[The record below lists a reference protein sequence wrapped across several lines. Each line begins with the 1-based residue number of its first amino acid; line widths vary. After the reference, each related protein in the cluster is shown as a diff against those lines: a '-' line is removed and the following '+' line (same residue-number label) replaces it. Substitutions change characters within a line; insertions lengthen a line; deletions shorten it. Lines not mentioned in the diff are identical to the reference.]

1 MLFFICL
8 ILGIAAIIGA
18 AIIDRN
24 CSWRWDWAHTT
35 LLIIGGCL
43 LVFAVIVGGC
53 WMATDTTSDEYY
65 AYNIELYESLVY
77 QAEHNVYDN
86 DNDIGKAELIEK
98 ITDWNCDL
106 AAGRIKQDKWLTGF
120 LHYQWY
126 YEFEFIPLDLI
137 V

>member
-8 ILGIAAIIGA
+8 ILGVAAIIGA
-18 AIIDRN
+18 VVIDNN
-24 CSWRWDWAHTT
+24 CGWDWEWAHIA
-35 LLIIGGCL
+35 LLIIGVCL
-43 LVFAVIVGGC
+43 LIVAFVLGGC
-53 WMATDTTSDEYY
+53 WIATVTSSDTYY
-65 AYNIELYESLVY
+65 AYNVELYESLMY

-126 YEFEFIPLDLI
+126 DEFEFIPLDL
-137 V
+137 VK